1 MEAAT
6 NTYQRQADTDRRNAL
21 ITQNLDYVRHILAR
35 LVAELPPGIDEEN
48 LLSAGTLGLIEAA
61 NKFDPNRGV
70 AFKTFAYPRVRG
82 SIVDELRRNCPLPQR
97 VLDNMS
103 LIRAARLAL
112 PAPTTIDLLAEYT
125 GLSLK
130 EVEECIQAARLT
142 ASISIANSEE
152 SLVGKQTTES
162 AESKVEATEV
172 REIIADSLAS
182 LPERERICV
191 TLYYLQDLRLKE
203 IGAVLEI
210 SASRVSRILSRGE
223 FQLREK
229 LRSLGMSGSGL

>member
-1 MEAAT
+1 MEAAA
-6 NTYQRQADTDRRNAL
+6 TYQRQADLERRNAL

-61 NKFDPNRGV
+61 SKFDPNRGV

-82 SIVDELRRNCPLPQR
+82 AIVDELRRNCPLPQR
-97 VLDNMS
+97 VLENMS
-103 LIRAARLAL
+103 LIRQARMVL
-112 PAPTTIDLLAEYT
+112 PAPATIEQLAQHT

-130 EVEECIQAARLT
+130 EVEECIEAARLT
-142 ASISIANSEE
+142 ANLSIADSEE
-152 SLVGKQTTES
+152 SLVGGRSSES
-162 AESKVEATEV
+162 AESKVEATEL
-172 REIIADSLAS
+172 REVIADSLAS

-229 LRSLGMSGSGL
+229 LRSLGMSGSGF

>member
-1 MEAAT
+1 MEAAAS
-6 NTYQRQADTDRRNAL
+6 TYQRQADTDRRNAL

-61 NKFDPNRGV
+61 SKFDPNRGV

-97 VLDNMS
+97 VLENMS
-103 LIRAARLAL
+103 LIRQARMVL
-112 PAPTTIDLLAEYT
+112 PAPATIEQLAEHT

-130 EVEECIQAARLT
+130 EVEECIEATRLT
-142 ASISIANSEE
+142 ANLSIADSEE
-152 SLVGKQTTES
+152 ALVGARPVES
-162 AESKVEATEV
+162 AEAKVEATEL
-172 REIIADSLAS
+172 REVIADSLAS

-223 FQLREK
+223 FQLRER
-229 LRSLGMSGSGL
+229 LRSLGMSGSGF